1 MQSRLQGDGWQFSVA
16 CTKVYAE
23 CNFTSWAHKVSQ
35 EQNQCHA
42 IMRTPLNRALAVR
55 FVHCAPVVC
64 TTVVHINRTSLDNRK
79 ASSIWKGQLWLLR
92 HGNGSQNCTRPAKQ
106 AHYDLK
112 HFSGIAKL
120 VWRAVLTR
128 QNTNHGLCVRANRYS
143 GWMGYRM
150 TNAFQLPI

>member
-1 MQSRLQGDGWQFSVA
+1 MVGSSAWHVQKFMLNVILHHEPTKSR
-16 CTKVYAE
+16 
-23 CNFTSWAHKVSQ
+23 

-120 VWRAVLTR
+120 V
-128 QNTNHGLCVRANRYS
+128 
-143 GWMGYRM
+143 
-150 TNAFQLPI
+150 